1 MVRTTGFCLIALA
14 ALHAVPVH
22 AADEDTQLWLYLN
35 TVVPVETDL
44 TATFELSPRFRENGD
59 QLLARASLDH
69 RMSDRLSLGG
79 AVAYVEFASGHEFR
93 LHQQAVVALGPFAF
107 RSRVEERWFAGA
119 DRPQIRLRQ
128 RVAATVPITGT
139 TKAVMGG
146 EVSYVAQS
154 EINGASARVEQW
166 RAQAAL
172 QRKFSPHFDAS
183 VGYLFIYSPRP
194 GTADRISHV
203 PQLTLTVR
211 P

>member
-22 AADEDTQLWLYLN
+22 AAEDDTQLWLYLN
-35 TVVPVETDL
+35 TVVPLEDNL
-44 TATFELSPRFRENGD
+44 SATFELSPRFREGGD
-59 QLLARASLDH
+59 QLLTRASLEHSASDH
-69 RMSDRLSLGG
+69 LSLGG

-93 LHQQAVVALGPFAF
+93 LHQQAVVSLGPFAF
-107 RSRVEERWFAGA
+107 RSRVEERWLAGA

-128 RVAATVPITGT
+128 RLATTVPIAENV
-139 TKAVMGG
+139 KAVVGG
-146 EVSYVAQS
+146 EVFYIARPETSGS
-154 EINGASARVEQW
+154 SARVEQW
-166 RAQAAL
+166 RAQASL
-172 QRKFSPHFDAS
+172 QRKVSPHLDAA

-203 PQLTLTVR
+203 PQLTLTFR